1 MLTLVQKGFYFVP
14 SLPFFAIGLSVFI
27 SPIIL
32 YLTKQI
38 NLQSKKY
45 RAFIISSILLFSAII
60 TFTLL
65 QIGKTSRNRELIHD
79 VYLIGSV
86 VPRQSTISVPEKIW
100 NNWDLQCY
108 LIRYFNIS
116 LETDYKN
123 QFCIIERTAQ
133 IDTPKEFKKIEINTL
148 QYDLYR
154 RP

>member
-1 MLTLVQKGFYFVP
+1 M
-14 SLPFFAIGLSVFI
+14 
-27 SPIIL
+27 
-32 YLTKQI
+32 
-38 NLQSKKY
+38 
-45 RAFIISSILLFSAII
+45 FSAII